1 MTRTKTSRPNAKAPS
16 THPKTIASFVP
27 DSPPEWAAA
36 GFVTAAAAA
45 EVGVLVLVGVWDVEV
60 ANVEDDELGVVLEE
74 LVILALLDVDEAVFE
89 ASDAN
94 IDVTSV

>member
-1 MTRTKTSRPNAKAPS
+1 MM
-16 THPKTIASFVP
+16 ASLEP
-27 DSPPEWAAA
+27 DSPPEWAAS

-45 EVGVLVLVGVWDVEV
+45 EVGVLVLVGVWDVEI
-60 ANVEDDELGVVLEE
+60 ADVEDTELVVMLEE